1 MDEKKYLFIFPIQF
15 NSIVSF
21 KQSYL
26 RLKERKNVIKIKTNE
41 LLLLLLLLII
51 TKIGTKMEQRER
63 KREKKP

>member
-1 MDEKKYLFIFPIQF
+1 MSVEKIESNLNGRKKKFIFFPIQ
-15 NSIVSF
+15 SF

-51 TKIGTKMEQRER
+51 TKIGTKME
-63 KREKKP
+63 